1 MLWLSSTV
9 CVCATGATCWC
20 RTPTRATPSSL
31 ILSLSDD
38 GVVFDRM
45 GYLVGGRW
53 VDYPHVIEEDG
64 HLFVAFAGGKQTVE
78 VLKILID
85 DLDSIG

>member
-1 MLWLSSTV
+1 
-9 CVCATGATCWC
+9 
-20 RTPTRATPSSL
+20 
-31 ILSLSDD
+31 
-38 GVVFDRM
+38 M